1 MDTGRL
7 GHKRIRKEA
16 TIGDL
21 VICVDEV
28 RRHDLNPAEPK
39 RFIGLVLDKSI
50 TVYKI
55 QVVGSGRE
63 VYWPQSAVYLWKE
76 TI

>member
-7 GHKRIRKEA
+7 GHRRIRKEA

-28 RRHDLNPAEPK
+28 RRHDLNSAESK

>member
-1 MDTGRL
+1 MGIDWMEDHGT
-7 GHKRIRKEA
+7 HQKA

-21 VICVDEV
+21 VICIDMAKKD
-28 RRHDLNPAEPK
+28 RHGHNR

-55 QVVGSGRE
+55 QVVETGKE
-63 VYWPQSAVYLWKE
+63 IYWPEAAVYLWKE
-76 TI
+76 TK